1 MTRQYS
7 YWTQKDVLLLK
18 QMMNAGLTVREM
30 AIRFGSTDDRVRDRI
45 KQDAKR
51 PQDKKMNAV
60 RAKAWR
66 EKQKAAGKNPKWP
79 VSEGARRET
88 VISAARPTPE
98 MIADAARRASAPRSL
113 ISMLMNDPPKGCSA
127 LDRRQGA

>member
-7 YWTQKDVLLLK
+7 YWSQKEVLLLK
-18 QMMNAGLTVREM
+18 QMMNAGLTIREM
-30 AIRFGSTDDRVRDRI
+30 AVRFGCTDDRVRDRI

-51 PQDKKMNAV
+51 PHDRKMNAA

-79 VSEGARRET
+79 VSDGVRRE
-88 VISAARPTPE
+88 VVSSAGRPSPE
-98 MIADAARRASAPRSL
+98 MIAEAEQRYLAPRS
-113 ISMLMNDPPKGCSA
+113 ITSMLLGDPPVGWSA